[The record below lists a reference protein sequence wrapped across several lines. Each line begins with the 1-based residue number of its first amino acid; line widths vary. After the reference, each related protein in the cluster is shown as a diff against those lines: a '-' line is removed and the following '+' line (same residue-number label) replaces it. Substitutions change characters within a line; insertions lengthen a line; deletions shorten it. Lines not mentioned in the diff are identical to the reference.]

1 MGKVAVEDA
10 VSTSW
15 RAKHLRGASGNIFE
29 VEWNPPVGEGGGHAE
44 GPWFPVVD
52 NGTCSTAGCEYVSDW
67 GGNCLCG
74 IQINNTVVFVE
85 TGLNTS
91 LPSAAELRAA
101 LFIGASDPEQFG
113 ATGVGYTLCTSDWC
127 TSQSDVAV
135 YTLGTSAATPTA
147 LDSNTIFK
155 LSDAPGRRSVAQFL
169 RNQQS
174 TVLVGSGLT
183 QMSFRNPPNYNPNV
197 GAFPRT
203 QPYSSS
209 LYELYG

>member
-1 MGKVAVEDA
+1 MDSLGKVAVEDA

-67 GGNCLCG
+67 GGNCLCD

-101 LFIGASDPEQFG
+101 LFIGASDLERQASGILSAHLTG
-113 ATGVGYTLCTSDWC
+113 ALLSLTLRCTPWAHQLRHPQHWIQTLSLSLVTPPVDGRLLSFYEIS
-127 TSQSDVAV
+127 SQQCLLEAD
-135 YTLGTSAATPTA
+135 
-147 LDSNTIFK
+147 
-155 LSDAPGRRSVAQFL
+155 
-169 RNQQS
+169 
-174 TVLVGSGLT
+174 
-183 QMSFRNPPNYNPNV
+183 
-197 GAFPRT
+197 
-203 QPYSSS
+203 
-209 LYELYG
+209 